1 MIMRYDVIIIGAGS
15 AGAVLAARLSENPRR
30 SVLLLE
36 AGPDYVEVA
45 QLPDD
50 LKYGYSSGPAAAGP
64 HMWGYTA
71 SATAQQSQP
80 LPIPRGKVTGGSS
93 AVNGTILLRGLP
105 EDFDNWAKWGN
116 PDWAFG
122 NVLPYFRK
130 MEQDLDFSGDFH
142 GSNGP
147 IPVRRYTRQT
157 LLPVQEAF
165 YQACMDTGFPI
176 DPDMNEPQSWG
187 LGFWPLNTIDGIR
200 MSTALT
206 YLDPARHRLNLT
218 IRAQVLTRRVIFQ
231 GTRATGVEVESAG
244 EVFTVE
250 GEEIILSAGAIASP
264 QLLLLSGVGPAE
276 ALQDLG
282 ISVVHHLPGVGENL
296 RDHPMVIVLFQARQ
310 GLLEERAP
318 AVQTGL
324 RYTAEGSMTRN
335 DMYIIPLSAA
345 SERGSA
351 FTGGPGN
358 LVGSGIGIAL
368 ENASTAGRLR
378 LTSADPHL
386 PPELHYHYLSDPW
399 DRARMRDAVR
409 LVIKLSQHPA
419 YQPVVAERLTPTDRD
434 LASDEALDR
443 WLLSHATTQH
453 HSSGTCKM
461 GPASDPMAV
470 VDQHGRVHGLTGIRV
485 VDASIMPD
493 VVRANTNATTIM
505 IGERIAAMIDQQE
518 GIG

>member
-1 MIMRYDVIIIGAGS
+1 MRYDVIVIGAGS
-15 AGAVLAARLSENPRR
+15 AGAVLAARLSEDARR

-36 AGPDYVEVA
+36 AGPDYPEVA

-64 HMWGYTA
+64 HMWGYSA
-71 SATAQQSQP
+71 SATAQQSQ
-80 LPIPRGKVTGGSS
+80 LVPIPRGKVTGGSS

-105 EDFDNWAKWGN
+105 EDFENWAKWGN
-116 PDWAFG
+116 PAWAFG
-122 NVLPYFRK
+122 NVLPYYRK
-130 MEQDLDFSGDFH
+130 MERDLDYRGDFH

-165 YQACMDTGFPI
+165 YQACVDAGFPT
-176 DPDMNEPQSWG
+176 DPDMNEPQSSG
-187 LGFWPLNTIDGIR
+187 LGFWPLNTIDGVRI
-200 MSTALT
+200 STALA

-218 IRAQVLTRRVIFQ
+218 IRAHVLARRVIFQ
-231 GTRATGVEVESAG
+231 GTRATGLEVESAG

-250 GEEIILSAGAIASP
+250 GDEIILSAGAIASP
-264 QLLLLSGVGPAE
+264 QLLLLSGVGPAD
-276 ALQDLG
+276 ALQGLG
-282 ISVVHHLPGVGENL
+282 IPVMHHLPGVGENL
-296 RDHPMVIVLFQARQ
+296 RDHPMVIVLFQARH
-310 GLLEERAP
+310 GLLDDRAP
-318 AVQTGL
+318 AVQIGL
-324 RYTAEGSMTRN
+324 RYTAEGSTTRN

-358 LVGSGIGIAL
+358 LVGTGIGIAL
-368 ENASTAGRLR
+368 ENASSAGRLR
-378 LTSADPHL
+378 LTAADPHL
-386 PPELHYHYLSDPW
+386 HPELDYRYLSDPW
-399 DRARMRDAVR
+399 DRARMRAAVR

-419 YQPVVAERLTPTDRD
+419 YQPLVAERLTPTDPD

-443 WLLSHATTQH
+443 WLLTHATTQH

-461 GPASDPMAV
+461 GPALDPMAV
-470 VDQHGRVHGLTGIRV
+470 VDQRGRVHGLTGIRV
-485 VDASIMPD
+485 VDASVMPD

-505 IGERIAAMIDQQE
+505 IGERIADMIGQKE
-518 GIG
+518 EMG

>member
-1 MIMRYDVIIIGAGS
+1 MRYEVIVIGAGS
-15 AGAVLAARLSENPRR
+15 AGAVLAARLSEDPRR

-36 AGPDYVEVA
+36 AGPDYPETTH
-45 QLPDD
+45 LPDD

-64 HMWGYTA
+64 HMWGYMAT
-71 SATAQQSQP
+71 ATAQQAQ
-80 LPIPRGKVTGGSS
+80 LVPIPRGKVTGGCS

-116 PDWAFG
+116 PEWAFG
-122 NVLPYFRK
+122 NVLSYFRK
-130 MEQDLDFSGDFH
+130 MERDLDLSGDFH

-165 YQACMDTGFPI
+165 YQACVDAGFPT
-176 DPDMNEPQSWG
+176 DHDMNEPQSSG
-187 LGFWPLNTIDGIR
+187 LGFWPLNTIDGVR
-200 MSTALT
+200 VSTALA
-206 YLDPARHRLNLT
+206 YLNPARQRLNLT
-218 IRAQVLTRRVIFQ
+218 IRPQVLARRVVFQ

-244 EVFTVE
+244 EVFTVQGDE
-250 GEEIILSAGAIASP
+250 MILSAGAIASP
-264 QLLLLSGVGPAE
+264 QLLLCSGIGPADH
-276 ALQDLG
+276 LRRLG
-282 ISVVHHLPGVGENL
+282 IPVVHHLPGVGENL
-296 RDHPMVIVLFQARQ
+296 RDHPLVIVLFRTRQ
-310 GLLEERAP
+310 GLVDDRAP

-324 RYTAEGSMTRN
+324 RYTAEGSTTRN

-358 LVGSGIGIAL
+358 LVGTGIGIAL
-368 ENASTAGRLR
+368 ENASSAGQLR
-378 LTSADPHL
+378 LTSADPHMH
-386 PPELHYHYLSDPW
+386 PELDYRYLSDHW

-419 YQPVVAERLTPTDRD
+419 YQPLVAERLTPTDRD
-434 LASDEALDR
+434 LASDDALDA
-443 WLLSHATTQH
+443 WLLNYATTQH

-470 VDQHGRVHGLTGIRV
+470 VNQYGRVHGLAGIRV

-505 IGERIAAMIDQQE
+505 IGERMADVIDHKE
-518 GIG
+518 EMR